1 MKRKEVIL
9 LFFIVLGAII
19 VRLYQFQ
26 RPVADWHSWR
36 QVDTSSVSRNF
47 VKNGF
52 DILHPTFHDL
62 SKGVSLLDNPH
73 GYRYVEFPIYNV
85 LQAGFYSIFDYFTIE
100 EWGRLVAITAS
111 VISIVFIFLL
121 TRKYISNLAAFS
133 AAFFFAF
140 LPYNIYYGRTLLPD
154 QLTVS
159 FMLASL
165 YVYDWWLDRVVTLK
179 KEKTVWLLYFAGIL
193 LTAGAILMKPYVLFF
208 GLSYVYLAW
217 RKFGFR
223 FLTKKELWIFFI
235 FSTLPFILWRLWML
249 QYPEGI
255 PQSNWLF
262 NGNGIR
268 FKGAFFRWIFAERI
282 GHLIL
287 GYFGLPFVVLGIM
300 TRARKEGLLFLSLLV
315 SSFIYLNVLA
325 TGNVQHDYYQIMIMP
340 MLAIFFGKGIDT
352 VLYRAKDIF
361 NPFVSYITVI
371 VSILLMLSLSWY
383 SIRDFYNLQHNEVL
397 AAGDAIDRIAP
408 KDAKVIA
415 PYGGDTTFLYYTNR
429 QGWPVVDRPFYEFID
444 SGAQY
449 IVFAKPT
456 SSELNLGSLF
466 TVVEKGPEYII
477 FDLTKPTEKGK
488 TSMELERKK
497 DKGGK

>member
-1 MKRKEVIL
+1 MKKKELFL
-9 LFFIVLGAII
+9 LVLIVLGAFF
-19 VRLYQFQ
+19 VRLYQFH

-85 LQAGFYSIFDYFTIE
+85 LQAGFYIIFGYFTIE
-100 EWGRLVAITAS
+100 EWGRLITIIAS
-111 VISIVFIFLL
+111 IITVIFIYLL
-121 TRKYISNLAAFS
+121 TRKYISNLAAFF

-140 LPYNIYYGRTLLPD
+140 LPYSIYYGRTLLPD
-154 QLTVS
+154 QLMVS
-159 FMLASL
+159 FMLSSL
-165 YVYDWWLDRVVTLK
+165 YVYDIWLDKLVSSK
-179 KEKTVWLLYFAGIL
+179 KRKTIWMLFLVGIL
-193 LTAGAILMKPYVLFF
+193 LTACAVLMKPYVLFF
-208 GLSYVYLAW
+208 GLAYMYLAW
-217 RKFGFR
+217 RKFGFG
-223 FLTKKELWIFFI
+223 LLIKKELWIFLI
-235 FSTLPFILWRLWML
+235 FSITPFILWRLWMA

-287 GYFGLPFVVLGIM
+287 GYFGLPFVILGII
-300 TRARKEGLLFLSLLV
+300 TKEKKEGLFFLSLLI
-315 SSFIYLNVLA
+315 SSLIYMNVLA
-325 TGNVQHDYYQIMIMP
+325 TGNVQHDYYQILIMP
-340 MLAIFFGKGIDT
+340 MMAIFFGKGVDFIFS
-352 VLYRAKDIF
+352 RSKDIF
-361 NPFVSYITVI
+361 NPYVSYITVI
-371 VSILLMLSLSWY
+371 VSILLMLSLSWF

-397 AAGDAIDRIAP
+397 AAGHAIDRLAS

-444 SGAQY
+444 AGAQY
-449 IVFAKPT
+449 IVFANP
-456 SSELNLGSLF
+456 SVDENNLSTLF
-466 TVVEKGPEYII
+466 TVVEKGPEYVI
-477 FDLTKPTEKGK
+477 FDMTKPTEKGRL
-488 TSMELERKK
+488 SLEFERKRDRREK
-497 DKGGK
+497 